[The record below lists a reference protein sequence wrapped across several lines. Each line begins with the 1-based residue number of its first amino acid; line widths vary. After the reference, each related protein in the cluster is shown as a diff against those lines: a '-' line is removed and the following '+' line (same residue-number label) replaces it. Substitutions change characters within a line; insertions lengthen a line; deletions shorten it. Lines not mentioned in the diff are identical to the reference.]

1 MFGYTLTNLDS
12 FGVAFPVDGAKI
24 PFISTS
30 DGTTTSLSIKLKDG
44 SRPFSVFVNGR
55 AMHGRTVSRSITWT
69 PKGAGFYSI
78 VAVDRAGNVA
88 ETRFELASPDAVLG
102 NR

>member
-1 MFGYTLTNLDS
+1 M
-12 FGVAFPVDGAKI
+12 
-24 PFISTS
+24 S
-30 DGTTTSLSIKLKDG
+30 DGSETSLSIKLKHG
-44 SRPFSVFVNGR
+44 SRPFSIFVNGH
-55 AMHGRTVSRSITWT
+55 AMHGRTVSRSLTWT

-88 ETRFELASPDAVLG
+88 ETRFELAHPDTVLG